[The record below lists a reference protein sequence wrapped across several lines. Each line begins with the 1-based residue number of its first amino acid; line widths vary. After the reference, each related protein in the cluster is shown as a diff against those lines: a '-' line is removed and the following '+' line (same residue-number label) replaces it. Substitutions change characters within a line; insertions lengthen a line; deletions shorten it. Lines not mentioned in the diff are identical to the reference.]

1 VEKKMSENS
10 IFRERNL
17 CPLAM
22 AKIVNPRKYGGR
34 KDF

>member
-1 VEKKMSENS
+1 MSGSS
-10 IFRERNL
+10 IFVKETHVHWL
-17 CPLAM
+17 I